1 MDWSDKGVP
10 PVWGVHDVEGIN
22 VERRHLALK
31 RTTGETLYVEHG
43 VALAMFGRAV
53 DAKRCEGPS
62 ERQRAAIIR
71 DRRIDYAIL
80 GLMLGLS
87 ALALVL
93 AWLR

>member
-10 PVWGVHDVEGIN
+10 PVWGVHDIEGIN

-53 DAKRCEGPS
+53 DAKRCEGPD
-62 ERQRAAIIR
+62 AR
-71 DRRIDYAIL
+71 DRKIDFAIL
-80 GLMLGLS
+80 GLMLVLS